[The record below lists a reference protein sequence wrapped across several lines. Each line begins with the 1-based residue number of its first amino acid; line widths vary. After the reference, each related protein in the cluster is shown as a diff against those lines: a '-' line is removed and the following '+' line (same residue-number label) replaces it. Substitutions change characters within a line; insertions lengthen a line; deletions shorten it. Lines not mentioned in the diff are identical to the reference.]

1 MCETIDLPYYST
13 ILELNKLRKLNK
25 NDHIS
30 WW

>member
-13 ILELNKLRKLNK
+13 ILKLNKLRKLNK